1 MNCVSLKKSSEFSRV
16 YKRGKS
22 VVTKFVVMYYLKNGL
37 EHNRV
42 GYSVSKKVGNAVVR
56 NRSKRLI
63 KEAFRLNSDQIKEGY
78 DIVFISRVRMNAA
91 SYKDVERSMK
101 KLLRVLKD

>member
-1 MNCVSLKKSSEFSRV
+1 
-16 YKRGKS
+16 
-22 VVTKFVVMYYLKNGL
+22 MYYLKNGL

-78 DIVFISRVRMNAA
+78 DIVFISRVRMNSA